1 MGPES
6 HDGLGPVRGK
16 ACGGPANQ
24 GPGIEGGICA
34 VFAAVQLFI
43 ATWLLISSSE
53 YKCAS
58 TQERERERER
68 AATGFNHMHTFCQA
82 VPSRNND

>member
-1 MGPES
+1 M
-6 HDGLGPVRGK
+6 RAK
-16 ACGGPANQ
+16 AQAGPANQ

-43 ATWLLISSSE
+43 ATWLLISSE

-58 TQERERERER
+58 TQEREREGGNR
-68 AATGFNHMHTFCQA
+68 F
-82 VPSRNND
+82 